1 MNISKFATA
10 RVALSVAL
18 VVCSVATAAQSA
30 YPNQPIKLVV
40 PFPPAGGT
48 DVLTRLVANEVTLKD
63 SKWNFIVD
71 NKPGAGGNIGMDA
84 VAKSKKDGY
93 TVGTGQTANLAI
105 NPTLYTKMPFD
116 ASKDFAPVVLLAS
129 QPLVLVVR
137 ADSPIKNLEDLK
149 TQGQSR
155 QLTMASAGTGTVGH
169 VGGEM
174 FARRAG
180 IKVMHV
186 PYKGAGPATTDLL
199 GGQTDIYFATPPSI
213 VSMVKAG
220 KLRAVAVTSLKRIE
234 VLPDVPT
241 VAESGYQGFVV
252 EDWKAL
258 VAPAG
263 TPPEAITKV
272 NEAVNA
278 ALKRPEI
285 MARLRDEGSVARG
298 GSPAELGAFMKS
310 EQTRWGTAVRE
321 SGAKLD

>member
-1 MNISKFATA
+1 MKSHKHTLRLAVFA
-10 RVALSVAL
+10 ALAL
-18 VVCSVATAAQSA
+18 CGAAASAQAA
-30 YPNQPIKLVV
+30 YPSQPIKVVV

-63 SKWNFIVD
+63 NKWTFIVD

-84 VAKSKKDGY
+84 VAKAKKDGY
-93 TVGTGQTANLAI
+93 TFGTGQTANLAI

-116 ASKDFAPVVLLAS
+116 ALKDFEPVVLLAS

-137 ADSPIKNLEDLK
+137 ADSPIKNLADLK
-149 TQGQSR
+149 TQGQAK

-174 FARRAG
+174 FAKRAG

-199 GGQTDIYFATPPSI
+199 GGQTDIYFATPPSVI
-213 VSMVKAG
+213 SMVKAG
-220 KLRAVAVTSLKRIE
+220 KLRAVAVTSLKRID
-234 VLPDVPT
+234 VLPNVPT
-241 VAESGYQGFVV
+241 VAESGYPGFVA
-252 EDWKAL
+252 EDWKAV

-263 TPPEAITKV
+263 TPPEAINKMNQV
-272 NEAVNA
+272 MNA
-278 ALKRPEI
+278 ALARPEVV
-285 MARLRDEGSVARG
+285 ARLKDEGSVARG
-298 GSPAELGAFMKS
+298 GTPAELGAFLKT
-310 EQTRWGTAVRE
+310 EHTRWGAAVKE

>member
-10 RVALSVAL
+10 RAALSVAL

-30 YPNQPIKLVV
+30 YPSQPIKLVV

-63 SKWNFIVD
+63 SKWTFVVD

-84 VAKSKKDGY
+84 VAKGKKDGY

-137 ADSPIKNLEDLK
+137 ADSPIKNLEELK

-220 KLRAVAVTSLKRIE
+220 KLRAIAVTSLKRME

-278 ALKRPEI
+278 ALKRPEV

-298 GSPAELGAFMKS
+298 GSPAELGTFMKS